1 MSETIGQAS
10 GTAPTSWWRRFGR
23 RNWAYLAFVVLLVP
37 FGIALEASGPG
48 GPDRGGGVAAALMLG
63 GIGTALYGAF
73 RVVRGIRFG
82 SPTMRVGGVLS
93 LAAPTADILR
103 FCLDIRVHRIQEG

>member
-10 GTAPTSWWRRFGR
+10 GTAPISWWRRFGR

-63 GIGTALYGAF
+63 GIGTALFFLINA
-73 RVVRGIRFG
+73 
-82 SPTMRVGGVLS
+82 VLLIIALVKKQPAGKPAIACALPIAIVLGMLLLEALTVS
-93 LAAPTADILR
+93 
-103 FCLDIRVHRIQEG
+103 

>member
-1 MSETIGQAS
+1 MSDTIGQAS

-23 RNWAYLAFVVLLVP
+23 RNWAYLAFVALLVP

-63 GIGTALYGAF
+63 GIGTALFFVINA
-73 RVVRGIRFG
+73 VLLIIALLKNQPAAKPAIACALPIAIVFG
-82 SPTMRVGGVLS
+82 MFLLEEFTVS
-93 LAAPTADILR
+93 
-103 FCLDIRVHRIQEG
+103 

>member
-10 GTAPTSWWRRFGR
+10 GTVPTSWWRRFGG
-23 RNWAYLAFVVLLVP
+23 RNWAYLAFVALLVP

-63 GIGTALYGAF
+63 GIGTALFFA
-73 RVVRGIRFG
+73 INA
-82 SPTMRVGGVLS
+82 VL
-93 LAAPTADILR
+93 LIIALVKNQPAAKPAIACALPIAIVLGMLLLEALT
-103 FCLDIRVHRIQEG
+103 VS